1 MSSSL
6 SRTWGRSRTWP
17 KALGGFAKKPTNPK
31 RNLRFQLGHACLAWK
46 KNRRWIRFSFHVSRS
61 PPPIGTCGN
70 VSPSDLLQ
78 KDDVSSPWIPKR
90 RRVGIKFPFND
101 LKFTSLLVVQK
112 GSLHMLQTNNVRP
125 VPVITVFHP
134 AEVMKSAPF
143 KTGNNNDPLAIPE
156 MKTVVVFKCNDPRK
170 MCIYINRHFFN
181 ICIYICLKE
190 KAFLFPTPICQ
201 SSVSNPAAARA
212 R

>member
-1 MSSSL
+1 
-6 SRTWGRSRTWP
+6 
-17 KALGGFAKKPTNPK
+17 
-31 RNLRFQLGHACLAWK
+31 
-46 KNRRWIRFSFHVSRS
+46 
-61 PPPIGTCGN
+61 
-70 VSPSDLLQ
+70 
-78 KDDVSSPWIPKR
+78 
-90 RRVGIKFPFND
+90 
-101 LKFTSLLVVQK
+101 
-112 GSLHMLQTNNVRP
+112 MLQTNNVRP

-181 ICIYICLKE
+181 IYIYICLKE